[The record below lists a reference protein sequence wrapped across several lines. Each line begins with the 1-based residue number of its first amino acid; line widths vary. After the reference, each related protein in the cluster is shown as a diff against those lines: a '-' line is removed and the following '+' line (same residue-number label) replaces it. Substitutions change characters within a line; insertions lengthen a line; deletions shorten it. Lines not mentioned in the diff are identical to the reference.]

1 MLNPDNQRKSA
12 QKYSPLRFNSKLS
25 FYAIKFHVI
34 WLCYLCSIDFF
45 ESAKQAWISAHPEF
59 VPKVEQLPESTNI
72 PTPEQLPETGD
83 IPTPEQLPES
93 TDIPT
98 PEQLPAN

>member
-1 MLNPDNQRKSA
+1 MLNQDNQRTNIYHCALISTF
-12 QKYSPLRFNSKLS
+12 Q
-25 FYAIKFHVI
+25 IIV
-34 WLCYLCSIDFF
+34 LCNLVSCDFTFFLYSIDFF

-59 VPKVEQLPESTNI
+59 VPKVEQLPESA
-72 PTPEQLPETGD
+72 D